1 MGLLQVERLQRDA
14 DPYTSYAMAS
24 LTSTIAAAVPVLL
37 QKVCKCKL
45 KGSSVK
51 TFRKIFYLSRRQKI
65 FLASQDVQNSA
76 HSQLVSVSWKCLC
89 RGSHAVAL

>member
-37 QKVCKCKL
+37 QKVCKWTATAPGLLLLLHKRICISN
-45 KGSSVK
+45 G
-51 TFRKIFYLSRRQKI
+51 R
-65 FLASQDVQNSA
+65 
-76 HSQLVSVSWKCLC
+76 
-89 RGSHAVAL
+89 